1 MVNAQT
7 GEKLH
12 DTDLGDLNRT
22 GEESYLQRRQHG
34 HPKGRRSTANVGV
47 KFPTTS
53 LRSSRSRHFSRQFD
67 NKVIEIVPDHMSLS
81 DTAAESDNAW
91 KRH

>member
-1 MVNAQT
+1 MPKP
-7 GEKLH
+7 EKPR

-34 HPKGRRSTANVGV
+34 HPKGRRSATNASV
-47 KFPTTS
+47 KSRTTS
-53 LRSSRSRHFSRQFD
+53 LRSSRSRHLNRQFD
-67 NKVIEIVPDHMSLS
+67 NKVIEIVPALMSLS
-81 DTAAESDNAW
+81 DTATESDNAW